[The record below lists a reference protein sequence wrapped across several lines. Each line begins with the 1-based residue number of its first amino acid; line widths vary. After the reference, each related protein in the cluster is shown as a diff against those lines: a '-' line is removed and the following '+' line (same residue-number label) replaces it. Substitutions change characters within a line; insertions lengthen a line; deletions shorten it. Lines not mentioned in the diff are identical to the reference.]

1 MPPTANTTVPQHK
14 EIPTAQPSNICRHP
28 PLLTCLLAV
37 AIMPASKKGVAKKNL
52 KERAKIPSSER
63 LDNNAAILLKLLGHK
78 RTNDSPRDMKSIWL
92 LLAISF
98 EGLDLPNIDSR
109 FTKVYQ
115 ELQSLKNQAPNIKRA
130 AYTDE
135 FKSCLAWMAKGAGG
149 FFDTP
154 NKEKEELASAVEAAF
169 AHGAPIIF
177 GGFDFMID
185 LDALEGGSVTT
196 EDTEGG
202 SDTTEDTAMWSITT
216 ADTVLA
222 DLDDFL
228 LHA

>member
-1 MPPTANTTVPQHK
+1 M
-14 EIPTAQPSNICRHP
+14 ELAQRHNRP
-28 PLLTCLLAV
+28 NPHSPLPAV
-37 AIMPASKKGVAKKNL
+37 AIMPPSTKGVAKKNL

-63 LDNNAAILLKLLGHK
+63 LDNNVAIILKHLGHK
-78 RTNDSPRDMKSIWL
+78 RTKERTRGIKDAWIL
-92 LLAISF
+92 LESDF
-98 EGLDLPNIDSR
+98 EKLDLPSLDSR

-149 FFDTP
+149 FFNTP

-202 SDTTEDTAMWSITT
+202 SVTTEDTALWSITT

-228 LHA
+228 LDA